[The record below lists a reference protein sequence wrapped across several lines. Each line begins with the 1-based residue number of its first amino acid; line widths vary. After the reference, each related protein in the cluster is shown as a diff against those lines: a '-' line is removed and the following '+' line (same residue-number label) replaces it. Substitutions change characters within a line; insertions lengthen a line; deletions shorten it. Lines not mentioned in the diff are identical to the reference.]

1 MGEFRM
7 LRKAAR
13 VPRFHLEVDLNPD
26 TSIELPDEA
35 ARHALQVLRLRTGDA
50 VTLFNSQGGEFDALI
65 EDADRRVVRLRV
77 AGWRDVERESPLA
90 ATLVQGI
97 SASDRMDFT
106 IQKAVEL
113 GVAGI
118 QPVAT
123 ERAVVRLSEDRA
135 ASRQSHWR
143 RIAIASCAQCGRNR
157 VPAIHPVLS
166 LEEYCDQPP
175 GDGLRLLLAPGDP
188 QRLRDLGRERA
199 TGVTLAAGPEAGFSA
214 EEEARL
220 LRAGFIA
227 VGLGP
232 RVLRTETAA
241 PAALAALNALYG
253 DS

>member
-1 MGEFRM
+1 M
-7 LRKAAR
+7 LRKPSR
-13 VPRFHLEVDLNPD
+13 VPRFHLEVELRPD
-26 TSIELPDEA
+26 SFIELPDEA
-35 ARHALQVLRLRTGDA
+35 ARHALQVLRLRAGDA
-50 VTLFNSQGGEFDALI
+50 VTLFNGRGGEFDALI
-65 EDADRRVVRLRV
+65 ENADRRVLRLRV
-77 AGWRDVERESPLA
+77 ARWRDLERESPLA
-90 ATLVQGI
+90 ATLIQGI
-97 SASDRMDFT
+97 SAGDRMDFT

-123 ERAVVRLSEDRA
+123 QRAVVRLSEDRA
-135 ASRQSHWR
+135 AARQTHWR
-143 RIAIASCAQCGRNR
+143 RVAIASCEQCGRNR
-157 VPAIHPVLS
+157 VPAIHSVLS
-166 LEEYCDQPP
+166 LEEYCAQPP
-175 GDGLRLLLAPGDP
+175 GDGLRLLLAPGAP
-188 QRLRDLGRERA
+188 QRLRDLGTERA
-199 TGVTLAAGPEAGFSA
+199 TGVTLAAGPEAGFSG